1 MTDIDVRN
9 LCKTAPKAIV
19 WGQAIDGKSR
29 RANVLLT
36 LTPALLILTT
46 ATGLLLAML

>member
-9 LCKTAPKAIV
+9 VYKTAPKAIV
-19 WGQAIDGKSR
+19 WTQANDEQSHY
-29 RANVLLT
+29 ANVLLA